1 MKAKNTI
8 LMLNKE
14 DEERYEI
21 MIWSWF
27 YSWFPLASL
36 HVNYWMILRLCFTTP
51 ILFAIVFDYLCQSR
65 WTYAFL
71 LIWVFG
77 ICFLLCHLTYPLY
90 FSYFHSY
97 ECTILILSCRRSLLI
112 NNLLPWLSRSHSVW
126 IMISSYLIL
135 SSLLL
140 PYFILN
146 FQSDHL
152 NYGRT
157 STFYSDYRE

>member
-27 YSWFPLASL
+27 YPWFPLASL

-90 FSYFHSY
+90 VSYFHSY
-97 ECTILILSCRRSLLI
+97 ECTISILSCRRSLLI
-112 NNLLPWLSRSHSVW
+112 NNLLLCLNHDLILSH
-126 IMISSYLIL
+126 LIL
-135 SSLLL
+135 SSLTLFYL
-140 PYFILN
+140 KFPVGSPELWPDIYFSFGL
-146 FQSDHL
+146 
-152 NYGRT
+152 
-157 STFYSDYRE
+157 